1 MARAVAAK
9 KSTVKTTTSTAAT
22 TDSVDLHLI
31 QSEIDSMKE
40 SLWANGTVSAPLH
53 AKVNAALT

>member
-1 MARAVAAK
+1 MARAVRAK
-9 KSTVKTTTSTAAT
+9 ESTAETTTSTANA
-22 TDSVDLHLI
+22 TDSVDLHLT
-31 QSEIDSMKE
+31 QSEMDSIKE